1 MPRPRDERGSASV
14 ALTLLLPI
22 LLTFAWVAMGAAM
35 YHFGS
40 TAAQS
45 AAQTAA
51 SAAAAEHGTTTAC
64 EQVAAAFITTLGDAL
79 TDARVDCQRTATSA
93 TATITGTSLSL
104 VPGWAPTVSQ
114 TATVPLERI
123 TR

>member
-40 TAAQS
+40 TTAQS
-45 AAQTAA
+45 ADQTAA
-51 SAAAAEHGTTTAC
+51 SAAAAEHGTTAAC
-64 EQVAAAFITTLGDAL
+64 EQVAAAFIATLDDAL
-79 TDARVDCQRTATSA
+79 TNVTVDCQRTPTTA
-93 TATITGTSLSL
+93 TATISGTSLSL
-104 VPGWAPTVSQ
+104 VPGWAPTIVQ
-114 TATVPLERI
+114 TATVPVERI
-123 TR
+123 SG

>member
-14 ALTLLLPI
+14 ALTLLLPV

-40 TAAQS
+40 TSAQS

-64 EQVAAAFITTLGDAL
+64 EQAAAAFIATLGDAL
-79 TDARVDCQRTATSA
+79 ADVTVTCRRSATTA
-93 TATITGTSLSL
+93 TATITGTSLSV
-104 VPGWAPTVSQ
+104 VPGWAPVVTQ
-114 TATVPLERI
+114 TATIAVERI
-123 TR
+123 T

>member
-1 MPRPRDERGSASV
+1 MTRPRDERGSTSV
-14 ALTLLLPI
+14 ALTLLLPV
-22 LLTFAWVAMGAAM
+22 LLTFVWVAMGAAM

-64 EQVAAAFITTLGDAL
+64 EQAAAAFIAALGDTL
-79 TDARVDCQRTATSA
+79 TDVSVNCQRTATTA
-93 TATITGTSLSL
+93 TATITGTALSL
-104 VPGWAPTVSQ
+104 VPGWAPTVTQ
-114 TATVPLERI
+114 TATVAVERI
-123 TR
+123 SG